1 MMAENDA
8 IEVHGREVTATRI
21 LDAPRA
27 LVWRAFTDPDHL
39 KHWWGPNGFT
49 CTFHEFDLRPSGA
62 WHFIM
67 HGPDGKDYE
76 NEWVFVVVD
85 WMERIV
91 IDHTNFPRHRLT
103 MRFEDVDAGRTK
115 LTFQQVF
122 ELLDDY
128 EKIKPVALPGLAQN
142 LDRWAAHLP
151 QIDPNRRELTIR
163 RTFAAPRALVWQA
176 WTDPRQLAKWWGPHG
191 FTNPVCEID
200 LRPGGAIHIV
210 MRAPDG
216 TDYPMRGEFREIVPP
231 ERLVFTNY
239 PVDERRPPID
249 RRADDG
255 DLRRARRDNRNDT
268 SDPRDRPLA
277 HRDQYDCWHGGRLG
291 PKHRAAGGSRAKR
304 IAAMLAGRP
313 SNIGG
318 RLHIA
323 APSSKCLANRWRT
336 FVRKNLIVSL
346 ALETGRR

>member
-21 LDAPRA
+21 FDAPRA

-49 CTFHEFDLRPSGA
+49 CTFHEFDLRPGGA
-62 WHFIM
+62 WNFIM

-76 NEWVFVVVD
+76 NEWVFVAVD
-85 WMERIV
+85 WMQRIV

-103 MRFEDVDAGRTK
+103 MRFEDVDGGKTK

-122 ELLDDY
+122 ESLDDY
-128 EKIKPVALPGLAQN
+128 EKIKPVALPGLKQN

-176 WTDPRQLAKWWGPHG
+176 WTDPKQLAKWWGPHG

-210 MRAPDG
+210 MRAGDG

-239 PVDERRPPID
+239 PVDDEGRQLIDGLTTVTFVEHEGTTEMTLQTRATGLSPI
-249 RRADDG
+249 AINMIAG
-255 DLRRARRDNRNDT
+255 M
-268 SDPRDRPLA
+268 
-277 HRDQYDCWHGGRLG
+277 
-291 PKHRAAGGSRAKR
+291 AAGWGQSIERL
-304 IAAMLAGRP
+304 AALVQSA
-313 SNIGG
+313 
-318 RLHIA
+318 
-323 APSSKCLANRWRT
+323 
-336 FVRKNLIVSL
+336 
-346 ALETGRR
+346 